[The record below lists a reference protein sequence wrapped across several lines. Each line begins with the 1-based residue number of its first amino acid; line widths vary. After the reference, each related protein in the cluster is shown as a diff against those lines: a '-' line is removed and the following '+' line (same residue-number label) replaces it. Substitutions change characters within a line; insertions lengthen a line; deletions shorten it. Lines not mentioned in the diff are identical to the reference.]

1 MIRKEMVKEHSS
13 GPMEI
18 SMKGNG
24 RMRKYMGKAHLPG
37 PMETSMSENGR
48 MRKGPV

>member
-1 MIRKEMVKEHSS
+1 MGKEHSS

-18 SMKGNG
+18 RMKGNG
-24 RMRKYMGKAHLPG
+24 RMRKDMGKEHSTG
-37 PMETSMSENGR
+37 PMGISMSGNGR

>member
-1 MIRKEMVKEHSS
+1 MDKDYSP

-24 RMRKYMGKAHLPG
+24 RMKKDMGQAHLPG
-37 PMETSMSENGR
+37 PMGTSTSGNGR
-48 MRKGPV
+48 MINAPV

>member
-1 MIRKEMVKEHSS
+1 MDNDYSP

-24 RMRKYMGKAHLPG
+24 RMKKDMGQAHLLG
-37 PMETSMSENGR
+37 PMGTSTSGNGR
-48 MRKGPV
+48 MINAPV

>member
-1 MIRKEMVKEHSS
+1 MVKEHSS

-24 RMRKYMGKAHLPG
+24 RMRKDMGKEHSPG
-37 PMETSMSENGR
+37 PMGISMSGNGR
-48 MRKGPV
+48 MKKGPV